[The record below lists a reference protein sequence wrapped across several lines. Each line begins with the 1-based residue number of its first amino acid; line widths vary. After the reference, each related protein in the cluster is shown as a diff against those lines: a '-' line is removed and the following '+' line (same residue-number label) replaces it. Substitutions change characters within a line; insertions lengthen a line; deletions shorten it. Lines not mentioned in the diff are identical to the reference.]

1 MCRVSCAVCHVSCQS
16 GLTLFG
22 TLTWLQYVNDSQS
35 LPTVTWAEYRQMAK
49 LFLIENKED
58 LKNVTTLLHNLGS
71 IIHFSHNRKVLD
83 TCPAA
88 AAAAAARA

>member
-1 MCRVSCAVCHVSCQS
+1 
-16 GLTLFG
+16 L
-22 TLTWLQYVNDSQS
+22 WLQYVNDSQS

-83 TCPAA
+83 ACPPPPRVVA
-88 AAAAAARA
+88 